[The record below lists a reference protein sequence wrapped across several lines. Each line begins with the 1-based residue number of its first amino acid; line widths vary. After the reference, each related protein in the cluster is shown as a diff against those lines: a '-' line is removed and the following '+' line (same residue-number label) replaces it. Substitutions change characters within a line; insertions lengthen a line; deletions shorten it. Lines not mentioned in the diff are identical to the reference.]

1 MRDGRGKRD
10 QACGQKL
17 PLLSCGRLRLRE
29 ERHERKLHAQRVRKG
44 RVRLGW
50 KKAEGPVGFK
60 HATAIGPAH
69 HAVLARVG
77 RGAKRHGSFANAL
90 KKPRIQ
96 PVHDDGLGQR
106 LGRGPG
112 RHFKQGLDT
121 RLIADQLG
129 PVAGKARR
137 AVAGEKVGICAVD
150 LRTGFGEIVHKIEF
164 VGHGAPQVSSI
175 PLEL

>member
-1 MRDGRGKRD
+1 M
-10 QACGQKL
+10 
-17 PLLSCGRLRLRE
+17 
-29 ERHERKLHAQRVRKG
+29 
-44 RVRLGW
+44 
-50 KKAEGPVGFK
+50 
-60 HATAIGPAH
+60 
-69 HAVLARVG
+69 LARVG

-129 PVAGKARR
+129 PVAGKTRR
-137 AVAGEKVGICAVD
+137 AVAGEEVGICAVD
-150 LRTGFGEIVHKIEF
+150 LRTGFGEIVHKIEE
-164 VGHGAPQVSSI
+164 ALQK
-175 PLEL
+175 PLFPSRIEQNCSVRFFFTTSKNGVFLPSK